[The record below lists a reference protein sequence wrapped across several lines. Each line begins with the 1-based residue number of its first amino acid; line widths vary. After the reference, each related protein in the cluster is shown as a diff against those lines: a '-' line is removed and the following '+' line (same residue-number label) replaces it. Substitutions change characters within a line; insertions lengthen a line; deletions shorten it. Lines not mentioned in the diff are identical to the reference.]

1 MKVFIYATEG
11 MYQGLHGI
19 EDMCVTEINSIHEG
33 NAIGKEMAYDLITSF
48 GLEDEYAMLEDEY
61 AMSQS
66 DYDEESGEFPE
77 WNGEAEELYWNI
89 YEIKDEYKDIETSEL
104 DSIACNLGHESFIKE
119 YCGKELSV

>member
-19 EDMCVTEINSIHEG
+19 EGMCVTEINSIDEG

-48 GLEDEYAMLEDEY
+48 GLEDEY

-89 YEIKDEYKDIETSEL
+89 YEIKDEYKDMETREL
-104 DSIACNLGHESFIKE
+104 DSIVCNLGHESFIKE

>member
-19 EDMCVTEINSIHEG
+19 EDMCVTEINSIDEG
-33 NAIGKEMAYDLITSF
+33 NDIGKEMAYDLITSF
-48 GLEDEYAMLEDEY
+48 GLEDEY

-89 YEIKDEYKDIETSEL
+89 YEIKDEYKDMETSEL

-119 YCGKELSV
+119 YCGKELGV